1 MTNPITP
8 LRATVRALA
17 SWALCLLVVI
27 AWTAVELPT

>member
-8 LRATVRALA
+8 LRATVRTLL